1 MTVIESDSKTYG
13 DCQDVITDEGC
24 HLDAEPYLT
33 EYLVTPGIVETPRAM
48 PIGVLVD
55 RAGSLRKR
63 LDP

>member
-1 MTVIESDSKTYG
+1 MTVIEYESKTYG

-33 EYLVTPGIVETPRAM
+33 EYLVTPGIVEIPRAV

-55 RAGSLRKR
+55 GVGSLRRR